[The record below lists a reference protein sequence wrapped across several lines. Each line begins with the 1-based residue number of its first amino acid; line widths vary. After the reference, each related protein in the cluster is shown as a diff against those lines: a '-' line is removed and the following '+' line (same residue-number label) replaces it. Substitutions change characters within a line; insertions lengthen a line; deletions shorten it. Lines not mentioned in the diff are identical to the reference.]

1 MNAHPAMLCWPT
13 ELSDTLGMALWS
25 AEEIAAATD
34 GTASGRFEV
43 SGCAIDS
50 RDVMEGDLFFAL
62 SGEQADGHRFLDGAF
77 ARGAAAAIVDRPIPQ
92 PHVLVSDTTK
102 ALAQLAYAARARAD
116 AAIIGVTGSAGKTG
130 VKEALYAALDR
141 GSRGRAHRSVKSFN
155 NHVGVPLSLARMPAR
170 TQFGVFEMGMN
181 HAGELA
187 VLTRLVR
194 PHVAV
199 ITTIAP
205 AHIGHFS
212 GEDAIADAKG
222 EIFEGLQLGGTAI
235 IPADN
240 PHFERLRAK
249 AERHAGLVIGF
260 GRSAHAHARL
270 LDAVPAPCGGTL
282 VSAQFLG
289 ALGTRKICYTVA
301 LPGAHWVANSLAVM
315 AAVAAVGGDLGAAGL
330 ALAEMPGLAGRGVRH
345 EVPAIGGDGS
355 GKALVIDESYNANP
369 ASMRVTIEQLGATRA
384 VRRVAVLGAMK
395 ELGDAEALYHA
406 ALAEPLLAA
415 GIDRIV
421 LVGPEMAAL
430 ASALGKS
437 SDAVLAGRIELDH
450 VKTTAEAAECL
461 ASDGPQGGD
470 AILVKGSNSVG
481 LSALVRALTAR
492 ENGSPKS
499 GSRER

>member
-1 MNAHPAMLCWPT
+1 MNAHPALLSWPA
-13 ELSDTLGMALWS
+13 LSSDERGLALWS
-25 AEEIAAATD
+25 AEAIADAT
-34 GTASGRFEV
+34 GGAVSGRFEV

-62 SGEQADGHRFLDGAF
+62 RGEQADGHRFIDGAF
-77 ARGAAAAIVDRPIPQ
+77 ARGAAAAIVDRPIAQ
-92 PHVLVSDTTK
+92 PHVLVKDT
-102 ALAQLAYAARARAD
+102 ALALNALGAAARARVD

-141 GSRGRAHRSVKSFN
+141 GSRGQAHRSVKSFN

-170 TQFGVFEMGMN
+170 SRFGVFEMGMN

-187 VLTRLVR
+187 ALTQLVR

-199 ITTIAP
+199 VTTIAP

-212 GEDAIADAKG
+212 GEDAIADAKA
-222 EIFEGLQLGGTAI
+222 EIFEGLQAGGTAI

-249 AERHAGLVIGF
+249 AERHAASVIGF
-260 GRSAHAHARL
+260 GRSAHAQVRL
-270 LDAVPAPCGGTL
+270 LDAVPAVGGGTM
-282 VSAQFLG
+282 VCAEFSG
-289 ALGTRKICYTVA
+289 ALEPRKICYVVA
-301 LPGAHWVANSLAVM
+301 QPGAHWVTNSLAVM

-330 ALAEMPGLAGRGVRH
+330 ALAEMPGLAGRGMRH

-355 GKALVIDESYNANP
+355 GKALLIDESYNANP
-369 ASMRVTIEQLGATRA
+369 ASMKMTIEQLGATRA
-384 VRRVAVLGAMK
+384 ARRVAVLGAMK
-395 ELGDAEALYHA
+395 ELGAAEAAYHA
-406 ALAEPLLAA
+406 ALVEPLLSA
-415 GIDRIV
+415 GIERIV

-450 VKTTAEAAECL
+450 VQTTAEAAECL

-481 LSALVRALTAR
+481 LGALVRALTAR
-492 ENGSPKS
+492 ENGA
-499 GSRER
+499 RER